1 MKPRIPEPK
10 RAAAGLSAML
20 ADGTI
25 PTDYAYGQRII
36 FVSDFQA
43 FIDKLANTDG
53 RGSDANAAKYPFTS
67 LMVGQSFTIPGGTAV
82 AESVRAAARN
92 QTARRGWHFRV
103 ERPDKETIRVT
114 RVSAA
119 EEAVVRNDDRLT
131 RYPWKDT
138 APGERFF
145 VPFKKGLLRGQA
157 RHAIRG
163 IVKARTKNRPA
174 ENYEI
179 DWTDAGGWVR
189 RVAAAAMLWLL
200 GAGAASAGM
209 PPPVHLPVHCPGPTL
224 ATVLGDFGEGEGYRF
239 EGVFVGALL
248 QVWGKQSMP
257 VPPNSV
263 TVVPHEE
270 GYLLHFGLGPC
281 AVATKQATRTEVFDA
296 LRRIGPAI

>member
-1 MKPRIPEPK
+1 MTKPRIPEPK

-53 RGSDANAAKYPFTS
+53 RGSGANAAKYPFTS

-82 AESVRAAARN
+82 AESVRASARFQN
-92 QTARRGWHFRV
+92 LRRGWHFRV

-114 RVSAA
+114 RVATA
-119 EEAVVRNDDRLT
+119 EEAVIRNDDRLT

-179 DWTDAGGWVR
+179 DWTDTGGWVR
-189 RVAAAAMLWLL
+189 RVAAATMLWLL
-200 GAGAASAGM
+200 GAGAADAQVAPQPCGLWDEIKAGIE
-209 PPPVHLPVHCPGPTL
+209 GSQYSEEL
-224 ATVLGDFGEGEGYRF
+224 AGF
-239 EGVFVGALL
+239 
-248 QVWGKQSMP
+248 
-257 VPPNSV
+257 
-263 TVVPHEE
+263 
-270 GYLLHFGLGPC
+270 
-281 AVATKQATRTEVFDA
+281 
-296 LRRIGPAI
+296 GPAGDGRSVWVLFLNRETGSFTLVEREPDKACIVGGGKTSEQPVDLSHGKPA